1 MPELRVLVTCPPM
14 QRTAHDWMDEFSSRG
29 IEVEL
34 PAVIQQ
40 LTREELKGLLPA
52 FDGMIAGDDP
62 LDREVLA
69 VAPRLRVISRWGVG
83 MDNVD
88 LDAARDLGIR
98 VTNTPAVFA
107 DEVADVVLGYLL
119 MLSRRLHLIDQGVR
133 AGSWPK
139 LQGISLRDRTLGI
152 VGLGAIG
159 REVAKRGIG
168 LGMRAVG
175 YDADPVA
182 QNIASEIGVEALDLE
197 ALLARSDVI
206 SLNCPLTESNRHMIS
221 TAALASMRPGA
232 FLINTAR
239 GPLVDETA
247 LSEALASGRLGGAAL
262 DVFEEEPLPSSS
274 PLRAFENVILGA
286 HNASNTA
293 EAVKRTN
300 ERAIANLFE
309 GLADG
314 AG

>member
-1 MPELRVLVTCPPM
+1 VPELRVLVTCPPM
-14 QRTAHDWMDEFSSRG
+14 QRTAHDWLDEFSSRG

-34 PAVIQQ
+34 PAVVQQ

-62 LDREVLA
+62 LDREVLT

-88 LDAARDLGIR
+88 IDAARDLGIR

-133 AGSWPK
+133 TGSWPK
-139 LQGISLRDRTLGI
+139 LEGISLRDRTLGI

-159 REVAKRGIG
+159 REVARRGISV
-168 LGMRAVG
+168 GMRVVG
-175 YDADPVA
+175 YDANPHA
-182 QNIASEIGVEALDLE
+182 QAIAGENGVEALEFE
-197 ALLARSDVI
+197 ALLALADVV

-221 TAALASMRPGA
+221 SAALASMRPGA

-247 LSEALASGRLGGAAL
+247 LSKALASGRLGGAAL

-274 PLRAFENVILGA
+274 PLRAYENVILGA

-300 ERAIANLFE
+300 ERAIANLLE
-309 GLADG
+309 ALAES